1 MLVVSYSASLIKLSS
16 HKPISSANAVLL
28 HVFLNIF
35 SIISLFFCNIG
46 PISVLKIQ
54 CLEI

>member
-35 SIISLFFCNIG
+35 SIISLFFA
-46 PISVLKIQ
+46 ISGLSL
-54 CLEI
+54 C